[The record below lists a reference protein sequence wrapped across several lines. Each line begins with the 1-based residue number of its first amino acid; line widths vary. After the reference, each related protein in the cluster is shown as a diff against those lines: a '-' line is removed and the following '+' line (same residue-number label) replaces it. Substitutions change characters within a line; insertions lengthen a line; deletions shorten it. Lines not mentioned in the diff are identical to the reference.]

1 MIRAF
6 VALAVPPAVG
16 ESLARLQAG
25 LPLPRPAAAE
35 GFHLTL
41 AFLGD
46 QPEDLLTEAHHAL
59 AAIRAP
65 GFGLQVAGAGLFGG
79 ARPHTVFAALA
90 PSAPLMALQA
100 KVEVALRRLGIALEA
115 RKFTPHVTLG
125 RLRPNRA
132 ETARLEAAVAAAAG
146 FLAPPWPV
154 DGFGLWRSDP
164 APGGRVYT
172 EVMRYPLG

>member
-16 ESLARLQAG
+16 HSLARLQAG
-25 LPLPRPAAAE
+25 LPLPRPVPQD

-41 AFLGD
+41 SFLGE

-79 ARPHTVFAALA
+79 DRPHTVFAALA
-90 PSAPLMALQA
+90 PSTPLMALQA
-100 KVEVALRRLGIALEA
+100 KVDVALRRIGIAPEA
-115 RKFTPHVTLG
+115 RRFTPHVTLG
-125 RLRPNRA
+125 RVRPNRA
-132 ETARLEAAVAAAAG
+132 AAARLAAAVADAAG

-164 APGGRVYT
+164 APGGRVYA